1 MPVSIRRALLSVSD
15 KTGMADFAASLAAL
29 GVELISTGG
38 TAELLR
44 TSGLSVKEV
53 GDITGFP
60 EIMAGRLKTLHPKI
74 HGGLL
79 ARRDRDEDLRALDHH
94 GIGAIDLL
102 VVSLYPFETA
112 LDRNLSRADMI
123 ELIDIGGPAMIR
135 AAAKNC
141 ADVAVVVDVADYQ
154 PLIEHLHAH
163 VGATTSDYRLKLA
176 AKAFARTACYDAAIA
191 GWFRSNTGETAP
203 KYFALGGTLVQRL
216 RYGEN
221 PHQQATFYAS
231 GCDGSSIA
239 AARLLQGKELSFNNI
254 ADADAALLCVAEF
267 DPVRSAACVIV
278 KHGNPCGA
286 AMAVSQPE
294 AFRRALACD
303 RTSAFGGIVALNRPL
318 EEDTAT
324 EIAQL
329 FTEVIVAPGVREE
342 ARAALARKKN
352 LRLLITGGLPR
363 DAALGIRSVAGGFL
377 VQSPDDSIFSESDAR
392 VVTRRQPTD
401 AERSDMAFAFTIAKH
416 VKSNAIVLARDGATV
431 GIGAGQMSRLD
442 ASRMAVH
449 KAVEASAALGAPE
462 SLAMGSVMASDAFF
476 PMPDALT
483 AATGA
488 GITAVIQ
495 PGGSIRDDEVIAAAD
510 AADVA
515 MLFTGTRHFR
525 H

>member
-1 MPVSIRRALLSVSD
+1 
-15 KTGMADFAASLAAL
+15 
-29 GVELISTGG
+29 
-38 TAELLR
+38 
-44 TSGLSVKEV
+44 
-53 GDITGFP
+53 
-60 EIMAGRLKTLHPKI
+60 
-74 HGGLL
+74 
-79 ARRDRDEDLRALDHH
+79 
-94 GIGAIDLL
+94 
-102 VVSLYPFETA
+102 
-112 LDRNLSRADMI
+112 MI

-141 ADVAVVVDVADYQ
+141 AHVAVVVDAADYQ
-154 PLIEHLHAH
+154 PLIGHLHAH
-163 VGATTSDYRLKLA
+163 AGATTSDYRLKLA
-176 AKAFARTACYDAAIA
+176 AKAFARTATYDAAIA
-191 GWFRSNTGETAP
+191 GWFSRSTGEVVP
-203 KYFALGGTLVQRL
+203 KYLAVGGTLVQRL

-221 PHQQATFYAS
+221 PHQQAAFYAS

-254 ADADAALLCVAEF
+254 ADADAAFLCVAEF
-267 DPVRSAACVIV
+267 DPARSAACVIV

-286 AMAVSQPE
+286 AIALSQPD

-318 EEDTAT
+318 EEDTAA

-329 FTEVIVAPGVREE
+329 FTEVVVAPGVREE

-352 LRLLITGGLPR
+352 LRLLVTGGLPR
-363 DAALGIRSVAGGFL
+363 DAALGIRSVTGGFL
-377 VQSPDDSIFSESDAR
+377 VQSPDDSIFYESDAR

-401 AERSDMAFAFTIAKH
+401 GERSDMAFAFTIAKH
-416 VKSNAIVLARDGATV
+416 VKSNAIVLARDAATV

-449 KAVEASAALGAPE
+449 KAAEASASLGAPE
-462 SLAMGSVMASDAFF
+462 SLAVGSVMASDAFF

-488 GITAVIQ
+488 GVTAVIQ